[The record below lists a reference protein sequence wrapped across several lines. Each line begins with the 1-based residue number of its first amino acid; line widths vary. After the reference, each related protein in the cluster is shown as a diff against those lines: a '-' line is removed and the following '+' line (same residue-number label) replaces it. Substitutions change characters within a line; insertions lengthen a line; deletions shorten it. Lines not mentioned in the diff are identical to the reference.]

1 MDLESTNGTKLNG
14 EPIET
19 SRYYEL
25 MDKDIIQFGAS
36 KREYV
41 FMQSSKPPPP

>member
-14 EPIET
+14 NKIEH

-25 MDKDIIQFGAS
+25 MNKDII
-36 KREYV
+36 
-41 FMQSSKPPPP
+41 